1 MNSPKLLA
9 GLALTGLVLAACGGG
24 GTATPS
30 QTIKGAIKIGIEL
43 PVSFSDASDGQ
54 PTQNGAKLAIKQ
66 AGKVCGASSHAD
78 ACFTLSAFPLDDA
91 TAALGGHDPAQGAA
105 NVRQFVADS
114 AVLGMVG
121 PFNSSVAKAEI
132 PITNQVAMTM
142 ISPANTNEC
151 LTQAPADGHCK
162 VSGTETKDTLRPTG
176 KNNYFR
182 VCTTDLIQG
191 PAAADFAYNKL
202 GKKKVF
208 VFNDLQTYGLG
219 IAQNFAKQFAKDG
232 GTVLNPTDLGGFD
245 PTSTKDFHSLL
256 NRAKSQGA
264 DVVFYGGT
272 TATGGAQIRKQMKG
286 LLDVPYVAGDGISGN
301 EFAKQA
307 ADNAAESYFTVAGP
321 YPQKLS
327 TAQKFVADYK
337 AEYGQD
343 VGAYSAQAYDAANIL
358 IAAIGRAIDDAGG
371 NMPTRD
377 QVTAQVAKTQ
387 NFNGTIGTTS
397 FDPNGDTTLKIITV
411 YKWTS
416 ATDTGGTFV
425 DQVTVA

>member
-1 MNSPKLLA
+1 MRLPKLLA
-9 GLALTGLVLAACGGG
+9 ALAVTSVALAACGGSSG
-24 GTATPS
+24 GGQS
-30 QTIKGAIKIGIEL
+30 IKGTIKIGIDL
-43 PVSFSDASDGQ
+43 PVSFSDASDGG
-54 PTQNGAKLAIKQ
+54 PTLKGAKLAIKQ
-66 AGKVCGASSHAD
+66 AAKVCGASSHSD
-78 ACFTLSAFPLDDA
+78 ACFTLAAFPLDDA

-105 NVRQFVADS
+105 NVRQFIADNT
-114 AVLGMVG
+114 VLGMVG

-132 PITNQVAMTM
+132 PINNQVNLAM

-151 LTQAPADGHCK
+151 LTQTPADGHCK
-162 VSGTETKDTLRPTG
+162 VSGQELKNTLRPTG

-208 VFNDLQTYGLG
+208 ILNDQQTYGLG
-219 IAQNFAKQFAKDG
+219 IAQNFAKQFASDG
-232 GTVLNPTDLGGFD
+232 GTVLNSDLGGFD
-245 PTSTKDFHSLL
+245 PTSVKDFHNLL
-256 NRAKSQGA
+256 SRASSQGA
-264 DVVFYGGT
+264 DVIFFGGT
-272 TATGGAQIRKQMKG
+272 TATGGGQIRKQMKG
-286 LLDVPYVAGDGISGN
+286 ILNVPYVAGDGISGN

-307 ADNAAESYFTVAGP
+307 ADNANESYFTVAGP

-327 TAQKFVADYK
+327 TAQTFNADYK
-337 AEYGQD
+337 KEYSED
-343 VGAYSAQAYDAANIL
+343 VGAYSAQAYDAAKII

-371 NMPTRD
+371 NMPSRD

-387 NFNGTIGTTS
+387 NYKGVIGTTS
-397 FDPNGDTTLKIITV
+397 FDANGDTTLKIITV

-425 DQVTVA
+425 DQVTVS

>member
-1 MNSPKLLA
+1 MRLPKLLA
-9 GLALTGLVLAACGGG
+9 GLALVSLALAACGTSGGG
-24 GTATPS
+24 GTS
-30 QTIKGAIKIGIEL
+30 IKGTIKIGIDL

-54 PTQNGAKLAIKQ
+54 PTQKGAKLAIKQ
-66 AGKVCGASSHAD
+66 AGKVCGASSHSD
-78 ACFTLSAFPLDDA
+78 ACFTLADWSLDDA

-105 NVRQFVADS
+105 NVRQFVADNT
-114 AVLGMVG
+114 VLGMVG

-132 PITNQVAMTM
+132 PITNQVNLTM

-151 LTQAPADGHCK
+151 LTQTPSDGHCK
-162 VSGTETKDTLRPTG
+162 VSGVELKQTLRPTG

-208 VFNDLQTYGLG
+208 ILNDQQTYGLG
-219 IAQNFAKQFAKDG
+219 IAQNFAKQFALDH
-232 GTVLNPTDLGGFD
+232 GTVINADLGGFD
-245 PTSTKDFHSLL
+245 PTSTKDYHNLL
-256 NRAKSQGA
+256 NRAKSQQA
-264 DVVFYGGT
+264 DVIFFGGT
-272 TATGGAQIRKQMKG
+272 TATGGGQIRKQMKG
-286 LLDVPYVAGDGISGN
+286 IIDVPYVAGDGISGN

-307 ADNAAESYFTVAGP
+307 ADNANESYFTVAGP

-327 TAQKFVADYK
+327 TAQTFNADYK
-337 AEYGQD
+337 KEYSED
-343 VGAYSAQAYDAANIL
+343 VGAYSAQAYDAAKIL
-358 IAAIGRAIDDAGG
+358 IAAISRAIDDAGG
-371 NMPTRD
+371 NQPTRD

-387 NFNGTIGTTS
+387 NYKGVIGTTS
-397 FDPNGDTTLKIITV
+397 FDANGDTTLKIITV

-425 DQVTVA
+425 DQVTVS

>member
-1 MNSPKLLA
+1 MKFAKLLA
-9 GLALTGLVLAACGGG
+9 VLAVASLALAACGGSSSA
-24 GTATPS
+24 GTS
-30 QTIKGAIKIGIEL
+30 IKGTIKIGIDL

-66 AGKVCGASSHAD
+66 AVKVCGASSHSD
-78 ACFTLSAFPLDDA
+78 ACFTLAAWALDDA

-114 AVLGMVG
+114 TVLGMVG

-132 PITNQVAMTM
+132 PINNLVDLAM

-151 LTQAPADGHCK
+151 LTQTPVDGHCK
-162 VSGTETKDTLRPTG
+162 VSGVELRNTLRPTG

-191 PAAADFAYNKL
+191 PAAADYASKGL

-208 VFNDLQTYGLG
+208 VFNDQQTYGLG
-219 IAQNFAKQFAKDG
+219 IAQNFAKQFASDG
-232 GTVLNPTDLGGFD
+232 GTVLNSDLGGFD

-256 NRAKSQGA
+256 NRAKSLGA
-264 DVVFYGGT
+264 DVVFFGGT
-272 TATGGAQIRKQMKG
+272 TATGGGQIRKQMKG
-286 LLDVPYVAGDGISGN
+286 ILDVPYVAGDGISGN

-307 ADNAAESYFTVAGP
+307 ADNAADSYFTVAGP

-327 TAQKFVADYK
+327 TAQTFVAAYK
-337 AEYGQD
+337 TEYGQD
-343 VGAYSAQAYDAANIL
+343 VGAYSAQAYDAANVL
-358 IAAIGRAIDDAGG
+358 IAAISRAIDDAGG
-371 NMPTRD
+371 SMPTRD
-377 QVTAQVAKTQ
+377 QVTAEVAKTQ
-387 NFNGTIGTTS
+387 NFKGAIGTTG
-397 FDPNGDTTLKIITV
+397 FDSNGDTTLKIITI
-411 YKWTS
+411 YKWVS

-425 DQVTVA
+425 DQVTVS

>member
-1 MNSPKLLA
+1 MRLPKLLA
-9 GLALTGLVLAACGGG
+9 ALAVTSVALAACGGSSTG
-24 GTATPS
+24 GQS
-30 QTIKGAIKIGIEL
+30 IKGTIKIGIEL
-43 PVSFSDASDGQ
+43 PVSFGDASDGQ

-66 AGKVCGASSHAD
+66 AGKVCGASSHTD
-78 ACFTLSAFPLDDA
+78 ACFTLAPWALDDA

-105 NVRQFVADS
+105 NVRQFVADNT
-114 AVLGMVG
+114 VLGMVG

-132 PITNQVAMTM
+132 PINNQVNLAM

-151 LTQAPADGHCK
+151 LTQTPADGHCK
-162 VSGTETKDTLRPTG
+162 VSGQELRSTLRPTG

-208 VFNDLQTYGLG
+208 VLNDQQTYGLG

-232 GTVLNPTDLGGFD
+232 GTVLNSDLGGFD
-245 PTSTKDFHSLL
+245 PTSVKDFHNLL
-256 NRAKSQGA
+256 SRASSQGA
-264 DVVFYGGT
+264 DVIFFGGT

-286 LLDVPYVAGDGISGN
+286 ILNVPYVAGDGISGN

-307 ADNAAESYFTVAGP
+307 ADNANESYFTVAGP

-327 TAQKFVADYK
+327 TAQTFNAAYK
-337 AEYGQD
+337 AEYKED
-343 VGAYSAQAYDAANIL
+343 VGAYSAQAYDAANI
-358 IAAIGRAIDDAGG
+358 IIGAIGKAIDDAGG
-371 NMPTRD
+371 SMPTRD
-377 QVTAQVAKTQ
+377 QVTAQVAKTS
-387 NFNGTIGTTS
+387 NYKGVIGTTT
-397 FDPNGDTTLKIITV
+397 FDANGDTTLKIITV

-425 DQVTVA
+425 DQVTVS

>member
-1 MNSPKLLA
+1 MRLPKLLA
-9 GLALTGLVLAACGGG
+9 ALAVTSVALAACGGSSAG
-24 GTATPS
+24 GQS
-30 QTIKGAIKIGIEL
+30 IKGTIKIGIDL
-43 PVSFSDASDGQ
+43 PVSFSDASDGG
-54 PTQNGAKLAIKQ
+54 PTLKGAKLAIKQ
-66 AGKVCGASSHAD
+66 AAKVCGASSHSD
-78 ACFTLSAFPLDDA
+78 ACFTLAAFPLDDA

-105 NVRQFVADS
+105 NVRQFIADS

-132 PITNQVAMTM
+132 PINNQVNLAM

-151 LTQAPADGHCK
+151 LTQTPADGHCK
-162 VSGTETKDTLRPTG
+162 VSGQELKNTLRPTG

-208 VFNDLQTYGLG
+208 ILNDQQTYGLG
-219 IAQNFAKQFAKDG
+219 IAQNFAKQFAADG
-232 GTVLNPTDLGGFD
+232 GTVLNSDLGGFD
-245 PTSTKDFHSLL
+245 PTSTKDFHNLL
-256 NRAKSQGA
+256 NRAASQGA
-264 DVVFYGGT
+264 DVVFFGGT
-272 TATGGAQIRKQMKG
+272 TATGGGQIRKQMKG
-286 LLDVPYVAGDGISGN
+286 ILNVPYVAGDGISGN

-307 ADNAAESYFTVAGP
+307 ADNANESYFTVAGP

-327 TAQKFVADYK
+327 TAQTFNADYK
-337 AEYGQD
+337 KEYSED
-343 VGAYSAQAYDAANIL
+343 VGAYSAQAYDAAKIV

-371 NMPTRD
+371 NMPSRD

-387 NFNGTIGTTS
+387 NYKGVIGTTS
-397 FDPNGDTTLKIITV
+397 FDANGDTTLKIITV

-425 DQVTVA
+425 DQVTVS